1 MQNFKLPAQ
10 SNNEVIDT
18 SIKRYPENMYTFAM
32 WPTTGNVYRISGYL
46 LIWDFLLTL
55 LFVLFDQASETVG
68 FFRLSMNSKLL
79 FQSCHCSLDFILVR
93 VQKLVEKQI
102 G

>member
-46 LIWDFLLTL
+46 FKHEIMRYPCYEKGENSRPFYNL
-55 LFVLFDQASETVG
+55 
-68 FFRLSMNSKLL
+68 RL
-79 FQSCHCSLDFILVR
+79 
-93 VQKLVEKQI
+93 
-102 G
+102 